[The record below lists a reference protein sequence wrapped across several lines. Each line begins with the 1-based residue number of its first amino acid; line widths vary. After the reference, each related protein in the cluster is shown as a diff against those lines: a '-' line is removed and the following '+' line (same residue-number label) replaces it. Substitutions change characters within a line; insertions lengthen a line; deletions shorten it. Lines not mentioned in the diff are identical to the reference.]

1 LHKAE
6 ALEVLVLEK
15 RSKILGEDHPDT
27 PKTMGNLAGTYY
39 RLGRFMQAEELYA
52 GALEK
57 YRKLLGE
64 DHPNTIWIMC
74 NLAFTYRELDKVPEA
89 EELERL
95 VAYHEF

>member
-15 RSKILGEDHPDT
+15 MRKLLGKDHLDT
-27 PKTMGNLAGTYY
+27 LRAMGSLAATYYNLGQFLQAGELGAGT
-39 RLGRFMQAEELYA
+39 
-52 GALEK
+52 LEK

-64 DHPNTIWIMC
+64 DHPDTIRVMR
-74 NLAFTYRELDKVPEA
+74 NLALIYRNLDKVPEA

-95 VAYHEF
+95 VEYHEV